1 MSLRS
6 AAKPLLITVCALAA
20 TGGAAGL
27 LRAASGPDKAPPT
40 AVVAPPTAEDDAP
53 LGRLDVPDVT
63 LVNQRG
69 EPVKLADL
77 VRGKAVAMSFVFT
90 RCATICPPIGA
101 SFGRLRRQLGDR
113 AGKDVELVSI
123 SLDPE
128 HDTPERLRA
137 WSEQFGAGAG
147 WTLLTGAEPDVTK
160 VLKALSVYTVAK
172 EEHQPIVLLGDG
184 RGEWIRSHALSAPD
198 GLLRSLERLRAKAPA
213 PPANGPVAPASPP
226 ASPAGAERY
235 FTDAV
240 LVDQEGKE
248 RRLYSDLM
256 KNRTVVFQTF
266 FTSCTSSCPVVAATL
281 SKLQERL
288 QERLGEDVTIA
299 SITLDPEN
307 DTPAKL
313 AEYARRLHARRGWY
327 FLTGDP
333 ATLELVRHKIGEAAR
348 QPDDHSPLL
357 VVGNDRTGLWKK
369 ALGLAPAD
377 QVLDVLSSVIDDPG
391 ERPLR

>member
-1 MSLRS
+1 MNLGA
-6 AAKPLLITVCALAA
+6 AAKPILITVCAVGVA
-20 TGGAAGL
+20 GGAFGL
-27 LRAASGPDKAPPT
+27 LRARVVPDSAPPT
-40 AVVAPPTAEDDAP
+40 PVLAPAAAEEDVP
-53 LGRLDVPDVT
+53 LGRLSVPDVT

-69 EPVKLADL
+69 EPVVLADL
-77 VRGKAVAMSFVFT
+77 LRDKAVAMSFVFT

-123 SLDPE
+123 SIDPE
-128 HDTPERLRA
+128 HDTPERLRT
-137 WSEQFGAGAG
+137 WSEKFGAGEG
-147 WTLLTGAEPDVTK
+147 WTLLTGREEDVTR
-160 VLKALSVYTVAK
+160 VLKALSVYTAAK

-184 RGEWIRSHALSAPD
+184 RGEWIRSHALSSPD
-198 GLLRSLERLRAKAPA
+198 GLLRSLEKLRAKAPLLPAKA
-213 PPANGPVAPASPP
+213 PVL
-226 ASPAGAERY
+226 PAGAERY

-256 KNRTVVFQTF
+256 KGRAVIFQTF
-266 FTSCTSSCPVVAATL
+266 FTSCTSSCPVVSSTL
-281 SKLQERL
+281 AKLQERL
-288 QERLGEDVTIA
+288 GARLGDDVSIV

-307 DTPAKL
+307 DTPQKL

-333 ATLELVRHKIGEAAR
+333 ATLETVRHKIGEAAR

-357 VVGNDRTGLWKK
+357 VAGNDRTGLWKK